1 MEKLTDDQMENLV
14 GGSENPYCGN
24 LYISIWG
31 GNFQGSDELL
41 AQAVGY
47 FDQYCS
53 TYNPPAS
60 LA

>member
-1 MEKLTDDQMENLV
+1 MENLV